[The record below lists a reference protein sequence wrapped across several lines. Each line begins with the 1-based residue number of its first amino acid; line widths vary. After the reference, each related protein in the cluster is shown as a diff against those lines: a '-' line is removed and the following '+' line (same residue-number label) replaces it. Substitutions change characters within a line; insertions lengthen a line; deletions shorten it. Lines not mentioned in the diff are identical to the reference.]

1 MEASN
6 ENNLGQLVE
15 PMRATCIDLL
25 QAAWHLEDDE
35 FELLLGVPAGWLR
48 AWRVHERHDV
58 PWQRARRLLRFHE
71 ALRYVAR
78 PPQYGAYLRR
88 RWRAD
93 SPIGHRSILE
103 AIFDEGDPTMDLIEQ
118 YITSM

>member
-1 MEASN
+1 MLE
-6 ENNLGQLVE
+6 
-15 PMRATCIDLL
+15 TCIDLL

-35 FELLLGVPAGWLR
+35 FELLLGVPQGWLC

-58 PWQRARRLLRFHE
+58 PWQRARRLIRFHE

-78 PPQYGAYLRR
+78 PTQYGDYLRR
-88 RWRAD
+88 RWREG

-103 AIFDEGDPTMDLIEQ
+103 TILAEGDPAMDLIEQ
-118 YITSM
+118 YITNI